1 MLRNHKIKILLSLTC
16 LLSYLIYLEY
26 HNVVRLKDL
35 ISDMV
40 QVIKYHHSHMLYVTV
55 TFFRIHIRSVKKW
68 IILYS

>member
-26 HNVVRLKDL
+26 HNNVRLKDL

-40 QVIKYHHSHMLYVTV
+40 QVIKYPDSHMLCVTV
-55 TFFRIHIRSVKKW
+55 TFFRIHISSVKKW
-68 IILYS
+68 KILYS